1 MKIGNYPELDQWNII
16 HILGFITANLLHVC
30 VMSMACLSIFQA
42 WIWVRVGM
50 GKFLNDLGV
59 SNILDTKLHGLG
71 TCLGL
76 AGCLFA
82 LL

>member
-1 MKIGNYPELDQWNII
+1 
-16 HILGFITANLLHVC
+16 
-30 VMSMACLSIFQA
+30 
-42 WIWVRVGM
+42 M